1 MEVQIINSQIEGE
14 HKLKSIQCVR
24 ISYERL
30 VMLVTIL
37 YIHRYYCAY
46 VLGFWQ
52 HFTFGGF
59 LINLLIF
66 CTSRAP
72 QKRPHTLRPI
82 RTMRSAKSQEM
93 ERRSISNSGNTT
105 RMKVRFLKYELLED
119 KFKPL
124 EFEPKNANSLT
135 TKEVQAGQQDYGS
148 ALMKIPMIGF
158 LEFTL
163 EELST
168 PFYTLQY
175 ICVVIWLVQGFFYF
189 AIVMMSCSL
198 ISTFIKFYLL
208 RQSLKRL
215 QSLAAIHQQVMVIRN
230 DELNKIDVNE
240 LVPGDIIKLQTMIV
254 PADCIITGMALLNE
268 ATLTGESNPV
278 PKQTGQILFEG
289 TKILEVNTGSTAQV
303 IRTNYSTIR
312 GQYFRNVLYPQ
323 KVTHKFYTQAM
334 KFLAGFVIFNVIIAA
349 ATLVIYLDYTTE
361 LILANIFSTLTWIF
375 PPAMPI
381 FFSLTATI
389 ALLRLKNE
397 NIIGSNMDKI
407 HISGQVDV
415 TCFDKTGTL
424 TTNELTVIGL
434 WDKQDCNI
442 CISCCHHICQSEGQL
457 VGDVLDLE
465 MFKYSQSKIL
475 FDKNDIQITSK
486 DQKIYKIIK
495 IFDFNSE
502 LMMMSVIVECENKYY
517 LCSKGAPEKLQSK
530 LNSQNQEMLS
540 QLSFYVNQ
548 GYRVISLA
556 QKEITREDLNLE
568 RMQLEINLNFLG
580 YLIFENQLKHD
591 TADVM
596 KQLIESNLKVKIL
609 SGDNPLTTVNTAYNI
624 GIANDVVKLFDVRN
638 SEIVEIDIR
647 RIEEKQQIVQ
657 QKQYLIDVKDLQN
670 YIYTLNQQ
678 FALTGD
684 FMEFCNQHKVDVH
697 SLYQRT
703 IVFARV
709 KPHQKKE
716 VVFMHQ
722 QLKCCVAMVGDG
734 SNDCSA
740 ISQAD
745 IGVSFSQA
753 DASYTAHFS
762 SLDQSI
768 KCIVTILAQGR
779 ATAQTLTEI
788 FPLYTLLSFLATC
801 AYTCLALEGQ
811 NYSDFQLL
819 FLSFLCYIPIM
830 ASMTLTKALPNLSKE
845 LPLDDMYQLNNQLS
859 FYTHVFIFTGGL
871 LVSVAIVMNA
881 QDHHFDKPEPPI
893 RDYLRSGMLNS
904 ATVIIA
910 QIYSQFLP
918 FIFIISKPFKEY
930 CYKNYVYMTYS
941 TLSFSITILFV
952 FFRPSQQFLDLVD
965 FNSEISL

>member
-1 MEVQIINSQIEGE
+1 
-14 HKLKSIQCVR
+14 
-24 ISYERL
+24 
-30 VMLVTIL
+30 MLVLLCICTGFLAAFYFRWFPTQFINFL
-37 YIHRYYCAY
+37 YITSTLEKATHVKTNPYNEICQVFRD
-46 VLGFWQ
+46 GRKI
-52 HFTFGGF
+52 HFKF
-59 LINLLIF
+59 
-66 CTSRAP
+66 
-72 QKRPHTLRPI
+72 
-82 RTMRSAKSQEM
+82 
-93 ERRSISNSGNTT
+93 
-105 RMKVRFLKYELLED
+105 RFLKYELQED

-124 EFEPKNANSLT
+124 EFEPKNANQLN
-135 TKEVQAGQQDYGS
+135 TKEVQIRQLDYGQ

-175 ICVVIWLVQGFFYF
+175 LCVVIWLVQGFFYF

-215 QSLAAIHQQVMVIRN
+215 QSLAAIHQQVIVIR
-230 DELNKIDVNE
+230 DDQLIKIDVNE
-240 LVPGDIIKLQTMIV
+240 LVPGDIINLQTMIV

-289 TKILEVNTGSTAQV
+289 TKILEVNAGSSAQI

-312 GQYFRNVLYPQ
+312 GQYFRNVLYPH

-334 KFLAGFVIFNVIIAA
+334 KFLGGFVIFNIIIAG

-415 TCFDKTGTL
+415 ACFDKTGTL

-457 VGDVLDLE
+457 VGDILDLE
-465 MFKYSQSKIL
+465 MFRYSQSKII

-530 LNSQNQEMLS
+530 LNSHNEEMLL

-556 QKEITREDLNLE
+556 QKEINQKDLNLD

-624 GIANDVVKLFDVRN
+624 GIANEVVKLFDIRN
-638 SEIVEIDIR
+638 SEIVEIDIK
-647 RIEEKQQIVQ
+647 RIEDKQQIIQ
-657 QKQYLIDVKDLQN
+657 QKSYLIDVKDLQN
-670 YIYTLNQQ
+670 YIYTLNHQ

-684 FMEFCNQHKVDVH
+684 FMEYCNLHKLDVP

-716 VVFMHQ
+716 VIFMHQ
-722 QLKCCVAMVGDG
+722 QLKCCVAMIGDG

-779 ATAQTLTEI
+779 ATAQTLSEI
-788 FPLYTLLSFLATC
+788 FPLYILLSFLATC

-871 LVSVAIVMNA
+871 LVSVAIIMNA
-881 QDHHFDKPEPPI
+881 ENHHFDQPDPPI
-893 RDYLRSGMLNS
+893 KDYLRRGMLNT

-918 FIFIISKPFKEY
+918 FIFIISKPFKEE
-930 CYKNYVYMTYS
+930 CYKNYAYMTYS
-941 TLSFSITILFV
+941 ILSFSITILFV
-952 FFRPSQQFLDLVD
+952 FCKPTQQFLDLVD
-965 FNSEISL
+965 FNSEIDHFDIFLLLIMAGTIILDIIIQNILQIRFPRKRYL